1 VFTREA
7 VVAPRRIRHYLMR
20 TTYATALL
28 LLICTAWLI
37 LKETQIIQNIGDM
50 ARFGATLFQV
60 LAPLQLVLMTFLA
73 AISAASNIAIEKDRQ
88 TLILLLMSRLT
99 NSELVLGKLFASL
112 LNVIM
117 MLLAS
122 LPIFMLIVLFGGVS
136 FEQVGWTY
144 AVTLV
149 TTFATGSL
157 GALFAFW
164 REKTFQTLALV
175 GISIV
180 FWIGICEA
188 IALSSVSPLGI
199 QAEELAGTLSPLRA
213 ILAASMPTVEQTW
226 PVDVL
231 PFLVVGSILGSLFCS
246 VAIWKVRRWNPSREL
261 RPQQAKEFSDDIDMF
276 TGQIAEAGE
285 HSRDKSIA
293 PPKLAQP
300 AQPRVQARS
309 KTRNVWS
316 NPILWRETCTWAYGK
331 KIVFI
336 RAVYWLLAIAV
347 FLSLY
352 SLVSSGLATRTSLDE
367 GIQLHVT
374 TRPYAP
380 FFLLSIVMINALAVT
395 SITTERDGK
404 ALDLLRVSDISP
416 KEFLI
421 GKILGVLVVAG
432 DMVLIPLA
440 LGGYLWISNVISG
453 ENLLYLILSSLNI
466 NIFVAVLGIHCGMLY
481 SGSRQAI
488 LVSLG
493 TVFFLFLGVITCMV
507 MMISFSGNVEAQ
519 LTPFLACIFGGAIGL
534 FLALG
539 WNMPSSP
546 ALALACLIL
555 PFAMFH
561 SITSYLLGSYL
572 TVFIVI
578 NLAYGFA
585 TLAMTVPRLSEF
597 LVASDRVKAGDTE

>member
-1 VFTREA
+1 
-7 VVAPRRIRHYLMR
+7 M
-20 TTYATALL
+20 
-28 LLICTAWLI
+28 
-37 LKETQIIQNIGDM
+37 
-50 ARFGATLFQV
+50 
-60 LAPLQLVLMTFLA
+60 
-73 AISAASNIAIEKDRQ
+73 
-88 TLILLLMSRLT
+88 
-99 NSELVLGKLFASL
+99 
-112 LNVIM
+112 
-117 MLLAS
+117 
-122 LPIFMLIVLFGGVS
+122 
-136 FEQVGWTY
+136 
-144 AVTLV
+144 
-149 TTFATGSL
+149 
-157 GALFAFW
+157 
-164 REKTFQTLALV
+164 
-175 GISIV
+175 
-180 FWIGICEA
+180 
-188 IALSSVSPLGI
+188 
-199 QAEELAGTLSPLRA
+199 
-213 ILAASMPTVEQTW
+213 
-226 PVDVL
+226 
-231 PFLVVGSILGSLFCS
+231 PFLIAGNLLGMLFCS
-246 VAIWKVRRWNPSREL
+246 IAIWRVRRWNPSREL
-261 RPQQAKEFSDDIDMF
+261 RPQQAKEFSDDVDVF
-276 TGQIAEAGE
+276 TGQLTDQKSPAEIE
-285 HSRDKSIA
+285 QA
-293 PPKLAQP
+293 PPATQRLWSK
-300 AQPRVQARS
+300 S

-352 SLVSSGLATRTSLDE
+352 SMVNSGLATRTTVDE

-380 FFLLSIVMINALAVT
+380 FFLLSIVMLNALAVT

-416 KEFLI
+416 KEFLF
-421 GKILGVLVVAG
+421 GKVFGVLIVAG
-432 DMVLIPLA
+432 DMVLIPML
-440 LGGYLWISNVISG
+440 LGAYLWWSNVISG
-453 ENLLYLILSSLNI
+453 ENLLYLILSLLNV

-519 LTPFLACIFGGAIGL
+519 LTPFLACIFGGAMGL

-546 ALALACLIL
+546 ALAFACLIL

-561 SITSYLLGSYL
+561 SITSYLLSSFL

-585 TLAMTVPRLSEF
+585 TLAMTVPRLTEF
-597 LVASDRVKAGDTE
+597 LVASDRVKAGDAE

>member
-1 VFTREA
+1 MFVGPVFTREA
-7 VVAPRRIRHYLMR
+7 VVAPRRVRHYFMR
-20 TTYATALL
+20 TTYVTALL

-37 LKETQIIQNIGDM
+37 LKETQIIQNLGDM

-88 TLILLLMSRLT
+88 TLLLLLMSRLT

-117 MLLAS
+117 MLLVS
-122 LPIFMLIVLFGGVS
+122 LPIFMLIVLFGGVA

-149 TTFATGSL
+149 STFATGSL

-175 GISIV
+175 GITIV
-180 FWIGICEA
+180 FWIGACEA
-188 IALSSVSPLGI
+188 IIFTSFSPMGI
-199 QAEELAGTLSPLRA
+199 SPEKLAGSLSPLRA
-213 ILAASMPTVEQTW
+213 ILAASTPTVQQSW
-226 PVDVL
+226 PTTVM
-231 PFLVVGSILGSLFCS
+231 PFLIAGNLLGMLFCS
-246 VAIWKVRRWNPSREL
+246 IAIWRVRRWNPSREL
-261 RPQQAKEFSDDIDMF
+261 RPQQAKEFSDDVDVF
-276 TGQIAEAGE
+276 TGQLTDQKSPAEIE
-285 HSRDKSIA
+285 QA
-293 PPKLAQP
+293 PPATQRLWSK
-300 AQPRVQARS
+300 S

-352 SLVSSGLATRTSLDE
+352 SMVNSGLATRTTVDE

-380 FFLLSIVMINALAVT
+380 FFLLSIVMLNALAVT

-416 KEFLI
+416 KEFLF
-421 GKILGVLVVAG
+421 GKVFGVLIVAG
-432 DMVLIPLA
+432 DMVLIPML
-440 LGGYLWISNVISG
+440 LGAYLWWSNVISG
-453 ENLLYLILSSLNI
+453 ENLLYLILSLLNV

-519 LTPFLACIFGGAIGL
+519 LTPFLACIFGGAMGL

-546 ALALACLIL
+546 ALAFACLIL

-561 SITSYLLGSYL
+561 SITSYLLSSFL

-585 TLAMTVPRLSEF
+585 TLAMTVPRLTEF
-597 LVASDRVKAGDTE
+597 LVASDRVKAGDAE